1 MEISRRDFV
10 KAAGVAAAT
19 VAMGGVTLS
28 EIANAASS
36 NEFSKSRLGFG
47 MMRLPVISDPTDFD
61 YKQVFQMVDEFLA
74 QGYTYFDTSFVYHN
88 GKSEEAVR
96 KAVVERHP
104 RESFTV
110 ATKFPTFNLVPEN
123 EIDGIFESQLKNLG
137 VDYVDYYLLH
147 NIQTVYYDGVDGNGG
162 IIKQTNLFDHAKKF
176 KADGKIKHLGF
187 SFHSSAK
194 LLDRILTEHPEVE
207 FVQIALNPIDWDSE
221 LVQAGKCYEVIR
233 KHGKKV
239 VIMEPIK
246 GGGLAK
252 LPDDAEKNL
261 KSMNPNDSVASWSLR
276 FSLDLD
282 DVITVLSG
290 MSTLEQVK
298 DNAKTTKAA
307 KPLSAKEKTALDDA
321 MKIYRESAPI
331 KQSEIETYRGLT
343 YNKVPVTAILQAYS
357 ICQIQPD
364 PGFADDNNYLKN
376 AFAEEAHLDFFKGVP
391 QEKVITADG
400 ADITEKVETAVKWLT
415 EHSF

>member
-1 MEISRRDFV
+1 MDFQ
-10 KAAGVAAAT
+10 K
-19 VAMGGVTLS
+19 
-28 EIANAASS
+28 
-36 NEFSKSRLGFG
+36 SKLGFG
-47 MMRLPVISDPTDFD
+47 MMRLPTFSSPTDFD
-61 YKQVFQMVDEFLA
+61 YKQIFQMVDEYLA
-74 QGYTYFDTSFVYHN
+74 AGFTYFDTSFVYHN

-96 KAVVERHP
+96 KAVIERHP
-104 RESFTV
+104 RNSFTV

-123 EIDGIFESQLKNLG
+123 KIDSIFETQLKNLG
-137 VDYVDYYLLH
+137 TDYVDYYLLH
-147 NIQTVYYDGVDGNGG
+147 NIQNIYYDGIDGSGG
-162 IIKQTNLFDHAKKF
+162 IVKTTNLFDHAKKF
-176 KADGKIKHLGF
+176 KAEEKIKHLGF

-194 LLDRILTEHPEVE
+194 LLDRVLTEHPEVD

-252 LPDDAEKNL
+252 LPDDAEKIL
-261 KSMNPNDSVASWSLR
+261 KSINPDDSIASWSLR
-276 FSLDLD
+276 FSLGLD

-298 DNAKTTKAA
+298 DNIKTTKAA
-307 KPLSAKEKTALDDA
+307 KPLSDAEKVALDKA

-331 KQSEIETYRGLT
+331 KQSEIEKYRGLT

-357 ICQIQPD
+357 ICQIQPN
-364 PGFADDNNYLKN
+364 PGFSDDNNYLKN
-376 AFAEEAHLDFFKGVP
+376 AFIEEAHLDIFKGLP
-391 QEKVITADG
+391 KEKVITADG
-400 ADITEKVETAVKWLT
+400 VDITEKVESAVKWLR

>member
-1 MEISRRDFV
+1 MEFQ
-10 KAAGVAAAT
+10 K
-19 VAMGGVTLS
+19 
-28 EIANAASS
+28 
-36 NEFSKSRLGFG
+36 SKLGFG
-47 MMRLPVISDPTDFD
+47 MMRLPVISNPTDFD
-61 YKQVFQMVDEFLA
+61 YKQLFAMVDEFLSA
-74 QGYTYFDTSFVYHN
+74 GFTYFDTSFVYHN
-88 GKSEEAVR
+88 GKSQEAVR

-123 EIDGIFESQLKNLG
+123 KIDALIESQLKDLG
-137 VDYVDYYLLH
+137 VDYIDYYLLH
-147 NIQTVYYDGVDGNGG
+147 NLQNVYYDGVDGKGG
-162 IIKQTNLFDHAKKF
+162 IVKTTNLFDHAKKF
-176 KADGKIKHLGF
+176 KDAGKIKHLGF

-194 LLDRILTEHPEVE
+194 LLDRILTEHPETE

-252 LPDDAEKNL
+252 LPDDAEKVL
-261 KSMNPNDSVASWSLR
+261 KSINPEDSIASWSLR

-298 DNAKTTKAA
+298 DNIATTKAA
-307 KPLSAKEKTALDDA
+307 NPLTEKEKSALADA

-331 KQSEIETYRGLT
+331 KQSEIEKYRGLT
-343 YNKVPVTAILQAYS
+343 YNKVPVTTILQAYS
-357 ICQIQPD
+357 ICQIQPN
-364 PGFADDNNYLKN
+364 PGFSDDNNYLKN
-376 AFAEEAHLDFFKGVP
+376 AFAEEAHLDFFKGLP
-391 QEKVITADG
+391 KEKVITANG
-400 ADITEKVETAVKWLT
+400 EDITEKVELRK
-415 EHSF
+415 